1 MSLFSRLFGAGK
13 STPKE
18 TATEY
23 EGYRIFPTPIPEGG
37 EFILSARIEFDRD
50 GETLTHTL
58 IRADRIRSQEEAA
71 QAAILKA
78 QQMIDQMGVRIFDG
92 S

>member
-1 MSLFSRLFGAGK
+1 MSLFSRLFGGGG
-13 STPKE
+13 SEPKE

-37 EFILSARIEFDRD
+37 EFILSARIEFDK
-50 GETLTHTL
+50 GEETLTHTL
-58 IRADRIRSQEEAA
+58 IRADRIRSKEEAD

-78 QQMIDQMGVRIFDG
+78 QQMIDQMGLRLFD
-92 S
+92 